1 MMKLERKFIRSQL
14 KNKNANSTKLDHGH
28 AFLIAG
34 NTGYMGAAVIAT
46 KAALRSGVGLL
57 TVSVPLDEQLT
68 LQVAV
73 PQAMFITQSDYQLD
87 LDKFSTIGIGPGLGE
102 NVKSQELLQQILRRY
117 KSPMV
122 LDADALNI
130 ISSNQHLISSIPA
143 ESIITPHVAEFDR
156 LFGKHESHDD
166 RVATAIIKANELHL
180 VIVLKGH
187 QTTIVSEDEV
197 RINHT
202 GNAGL
207 AKGGSGDALTGII
220 TSLLAQGHLPW
231 IAACIGVYLHGLASD
246 ITLKKQSIESMLI
259 TDVIDHLGK
268 AFKKTRR

>member
-1 MMKLERKFIRSQL
+1 MKLERKFIRSQL

-28 AFLIAG
+28 ALLIAG

-57 TVSVPLDEQLT
+57 TVSVPLDERWT

-73 PQAMFITQSDYQLD
+73 PQAMLITQSDYQID
-87 LDKFSTIGIGPGLGE
+87 LEKFSTIGIGPGLGE
-102 NVKSQELLQQILRRY
+102 NVKSHELLQQILRRY

-130 ISSNQHLISSIPA
+130 ISSNQHLVSSIPA

-156 LFGKHESHDD
+156 LFGIHESHDD
-166 RVATAIIKANELHL
+166 RVATAIIKANEHHL

-197 RINHT
+197 RFNHT

-220 TSLLAQGHLPW
+220 TSLLAQGYLPW

-246 ITLKKQSIESMLI
+246 LTLKRQSIESMLI

-268 AFKKTRR
+268 AFKRTRR

>member
-1 MMKLERKFIRSQL
+1 L
-14 KNKNANSTKLDHGH
+14 
-28 AFLIAG
+28 
-34 NTGYMGAAVIAT
+34 
-46 KAALRSGVGLL
+46 
-57 TVSVPLDEQLT
+57 
-68 LQVAV
+68 
-73 PQAMFITQSDYQLD
+73 ITQSDYQID
-87 LDKFSTIGIGPGLGE
+87 LEKFSTIGIGPGLGE

-117 KSPMV
+117 KSQMV

-130 ISSNQHLISSIPA
+130 ISSNQHLVSSIPA

-156 LFGKHESHDD
+156 LFGIHESHDD
-166 RVATAIIKANELHL
+166 RVATAIIKANEHHL

-197 RINHT
+197 RFNHT

-220 TSLLAQGHLPW
+220 TSLLAQGYLPW

-246 ITLKKQSIESMLI
+246 RKS
-259 TDVIDHLGK
+259 
-268 AFKKTRR
+268 TRL